1 MDGIKQTFKFPE
13 FMELTNISTIYKNK
27 GSRYDL
33 ENDRGIFIL
42 SVLRKL
48 LDKLIYEEKYPEID
62 CMMSDSNI
70 GAREGKNCIVGNIQ
84 PILLISIII
93 TGRE

>member
-1 MDGIKQTFKFPE
+1 MDGIQQTFKFPE

-48 LDKLIYEEKYPEID
+48 LDKLIYPNHTFKSSLLHSICMGLRGLRAVLLSFPVSGYSEIVK
-62 CMMSDSNI
+62 
-70 GAREGKNCIVGNIQ
+70 E
-84 PILLISIII
+84 L
-93 TGRE
+93 